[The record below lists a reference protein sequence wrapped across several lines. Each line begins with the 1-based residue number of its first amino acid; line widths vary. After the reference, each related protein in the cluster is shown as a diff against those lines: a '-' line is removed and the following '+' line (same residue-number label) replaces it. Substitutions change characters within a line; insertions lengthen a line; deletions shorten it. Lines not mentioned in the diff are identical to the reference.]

1 MTTKKI
7 LLVDDEQE
15 LIDIYASKLKEAG
28 YVVVSALDGTQC
40 LEKAKAEK
48 PDLILLD
55 LKMPGMNG
63 VDVFEKLKDD
73 PELKNIKVAFLTAFS
88 DPANPQIDKRF
99 AKEIGA
105 TDFIHKGLDLNELVN
120 KVRHYLES

>member
-1 MTTKKI
+1 MPAKKI
-7 LLVDDEQE
+7 LFVDDEQE
-15 LIDIYASKLKEAG
+15 LLDIYSSKLKEAG
-28 YVVVSALDGTQC
+28 YAVVCASDGMEG
-40 LEKAKAEK
+40 LKKAKAEK

-63 VDVFEKLKDD
+63 IEVFEKLQED

-88 DPANPQIDKRF
+88 DPAQSQVDKSF

-105 TDFIHKGLDLNELVN
+105 TDFIRKGLDLNELVN
-120 KVRHYLES
+120 KVRHYFES